1 MNNRKPLIIL
11 GVGAVALAGLAFVF
25 VSGDEHGMQHGGDHA
40 EAAHAETGHGETTH
54 SETGHGATGHGDDHD
69 AQMAIGKP
77 AEDHDARMV
86 TVSMKETDDG
96 MVFEPSA
103 LTFKAGEAIKIMIS
117 NAGELE
123 HEFVMNTPE
132 EIIEHKTMME
142 RFPEME
148 HDDPNSVRL
157 DAGAS
162 GEIVWTFTN
171 AGSFEFACLIPGH
184 YEAGM
189 HGTILVN

>member
-11 GVGAVALAGLAFVF
+11 GVGAVALAGLAFAF
-25 VSGDEHGMQHGGDHA
+25 VGGDEHGMKHDGNHA
-40 EAAHAETGHGETTH
+40 ETAHAETGHGET
-54 SETGHGATGHGDDHD
+54 GHDATGHGDGHD

-77 AEDHDARMV
+77 AVDHDARMV
-86 TVSMKETDDG
+86 MVSMKETDDG

-103 LTFKAGEAIKIMIS
+103 LTFKVGETIKIMLS

-132 EIIEHKTMME
+132 EILEHKTMME

-162 GEIVWTFTN
+162 GEIFWTFTN

-189 HGTILVN
+189 HGPILVN

>member
-11 GVGAVALAGLAFVF
+11 GVGAVALAGLAFAF
-25 VSGDEHGMQHGGDHA
+25 IGGDDHEMKHGEEHA
-40 EAAHAETGHGETTH
+40 EAGHQETGHAEMAHAETGHDT
-54 SETGHGATGHGDDHD
+54 SGHGNGHD
-69 AQMAIGKP
+69 AEMNIGKP
-77 AEDHDARMV
+77 SEDQDARMV
-86 TVSMKETDDG
+86 MVSMKETDDG
-96 MVFEPSA
+96 MVFEPSE
-103 LTFKAGEAIKIMIS
+103 LKFKAGETVKIMIS

-162 GEIVWTFTN
+162 GEIIWTFTN
-171 AGSFEFACLIPGH
+171 TGSFEFACLIPGH

-189 HGTILVN
+189 HGPILVN

>member
-1 MNNRKPLIIL
+1 MNKKIPFIIV
-11 GVGAVALAGLAFVF
+11 GVGAVTLAGLAFAF
-25 VSGDEHGMQHGGDHA
+25 MGGDGHGMKHDGDHA
-40 EAAHAETGHGETTH
+40 EASRSETGHAEAAHTETGHGT
-54 SETGHGATGHGDDHD
+54 SGHGDGHD
-69 AQMAIGKP
+69 AEIAIGKP
-77 AEDHDARMV
+77 SEVHDARMV
-86 TVSMKETDDG
+86 MVSMKETADG

-103 LTFKAGEAIKIMIS
+103 LSFKAGETVKIMIS

-132 EIIEHKTMME
+132 EIIDHKTMME

-162 GEIVWTFTN
+162 GEIIWTFTN

-189 HGTILVN
+189 HGPILVN